1 MKKII
6 LLLSKLLIVLTKI
19 HKDKLLHF
27 FYATILAFVSVN
39 INITWGSIFCVFM
52 FALKET
58 VWDGL
63 LDKGEMSFGDFIYGL
78 LPLVIIILTKIL

>member
-1 MKKII
+1 
-6 LLLSKLLIVLTKI
+6 
-19 HKDKLLHF
+19 
-27 FYATILAFVSVN
+27 
-39 INITWGSIFCVFM
+39 VFM